1 MRKNKHTKVMSN
13 STGYLIVIIFWL
25 LVLALMPTRV
35 SAQDTLS
42 ISTSIERDV
51 TLTMLGVEIGLPIT
65 SRGFINP
72 NVTMPQRITNEYYIV
87 HYIAGG
93 YSFLRDKQDE
103 YVFSYGIGI
112 PLHTFQKGILYG
124 YLVDAYHYR
133 PKLIVVDPNKNRD
146 FRQRRVRFAYRKNL
160 YEFSTTYT
168 IRHSLIFGVSY
179 SLTIK

>member
-1 MRKNKHTKVMSN
+1 MINTMKKNKHVVTS
-13 STGYLIVIIFWL
+13 LL
-25 LVLALMPTRV
+25 LVLALMSIKV
-35 SAQDTLS
+35 NAQDTLS
-42 ISTSIERDV
+42 VPISIERNV
-51 TLTMLGVEIGLPIT
+51 TLTMLGVEIGLPVT

-72 NVTMPQRITNEYYIV
+72 NVTIPQRITSEYYII

-93 YSFLRDKQDE
+93 YSFLRDEQDE

-112 PLHTFQKGILYG
+112 PLYDFQKGILYG

-179 SLTIK
+179 SFNN